1 MITELYRENGYIT
14 SGAYLPIAS
23 NQGFDPKNAIITLN
37 IIEGTV
43 EEIQVV
49 GADRLQDYIRKRL
62 KHDEDAVFNQEHLKE
77 AMRFLQIDPL
87 LKTVSIELLPGTKP
101 NTSIL
106 KVNAQTQKPFRVSLG
121 LNNHRSPAVGS
132 LEREITLSHSDVL
145 GFGDRMIVNY
155 GNTDGSHMFA
165 GEYTLPIN
173 TNNGTFAARYNFIDS
188 NITEKPFNELDIEG
202 DSSLLELTYR
212 QPLIRRA
219 KENSIEEF
227 ALGISASRYE
237 SENSIFGIPFPLSE
251 GTDINGRSEA
261 TALRFFQDWLH
272 SDRKQAISLHSQLS
286 VGLDVFSPT
295 LNPNPPDGNFVAWQ
309 LQGRWFRYLPHRL
322 QLICRGQLNLADR
335 PLLGIEQLS
344 LGGNDSVRG
353 YRQNA
358 FLRDN
363 GALGSCELGI
373 PLYTSNKHALQLR
386 PFVDFG
392 TGWNNE
398 RIDPL
403 AGPIE
408 TSRTLLSVG
417 LGLTY
422 QLKDNLFAQINWG
435 IPLLS
440 GAEGG
445 SPDNNPVTFSLQWQN

>member
-1 MITELYRENGYIT
+1 M
-14 SGAYLPIAS
+14 
-23 NQGFDPKNAIITLN
+23 
-37 IIEGTV
+37 
-43 EEIQVV
+43 
-49 GADRLQDYIRKRL
+49 
-62 KHDEDAVFNQEHLKE
+62 
-77 AMRFLQIDPL
+77 
-87 LKTVSIELLPGTKP
+87 
-101 NTSIL
+101 
-106 KVNAQTQKPFRVSLG
+106 
-121 LNNHRSPAVGS
+121 
-132 LEREITLSHSDVL
+132 
-145 GFGDRMIVNY
+145 
-155 GNTDGSHMFA
+155 
-165 GEYTLPIN
+165 
-173 TNNGTFAARYNFIDS
+173 
-188 NITEKPFNELDIEG
+188 
-202 DSSLLELTYR
+202 
-212 QPLIRRA
+212 
-219 KENSIEEF
+219 
-227 ALGISASRYE
+227 
-237 SENSIFGIPFPLSE
+237 
-251 GTDINGRSEA
+251 
-261 TALRFFQDWLH
+261 
-272 SDRKQAISLHSQLS
+272 
-286 VGLDVFSPT
+286 
-295 LNPNPPDGNFVAWQ
+295 
-309 LQGRWFRYLPHRL
+309 
-322 QLICRGQLNLADR
+322 NLADR